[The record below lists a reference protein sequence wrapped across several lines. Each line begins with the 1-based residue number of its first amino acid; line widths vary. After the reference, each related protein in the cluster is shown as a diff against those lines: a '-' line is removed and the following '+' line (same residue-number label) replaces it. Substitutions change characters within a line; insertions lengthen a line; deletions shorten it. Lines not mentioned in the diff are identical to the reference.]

1 MTPSGGT
8 DRHRLL
14 ATMHEVIKA
23 VRLLKQDRPPT
34 CTGVPVGTVGVLSE
48 IRARETTGCH
58 AKELAAGNAL
68 DPSTISRAVAALVR
82 AGLVVRS
89 ADPADGRASTLH
101 LTDQG
106 RNVLDAAQAHYQA
119 RFAAAL
125 HDWSP
130 EEINA
135 FTASLQRFA
144 RDLIDQHTHAPEL
157 EAAR

>member
-1 MTPSGGT
+1 MTHPGGT
-8 DRHRLL
+8 ERHQLL

-34 CTGVPVGTVGVLSE
+34 LAAVPVGTVGVLSE

-58 AKELAAGNAL
+58 AKELAADNAL

-82 AGLVVRS
+82 TGLVARS

-106 RNVLDAAQAHYQA
+106 RDVLDAAQAHYET

-125 HDWSP
+125 RDWSP
-130 EEINA
+130 QEITD
-135 FTASLQRFA
+135 FTAALQRFA